1 MDECHHAPSQSFSSL
16 LNDLDPDFLLG
27 VTATPWRSDDG
38 SLLDL
43 FGEPLFSMNVVEGMQ
58 KGFLSQVDYKMLTD
72 GIDWEQISYL
82 SKHGHTVKDL
92 NQLLYVP
99 ERDLGMVENCF
110 YDEETQ
116 NLEPVFCRSIRHARG
131 YFKRFDIP
139 TAILHSGLG
148 RTEGA
153 KSFEFQD

>member
-1 MDECHHAPSQSFSSL
+1 
-16 LNDLDPDFLLG
+16 
-27 VTATPWRSDDG
+27 
-38 SLLDL
+38 
-43 FGEPLFSMNVVEGMQ
+43 MNVVEGMQ

-99 ERDLGMVENCF
+99 ERDLGMVEEIVSTI
-110 YDEETQ
+110 EETQ
-116 NLEPVFCRSIRHARG
+116 NPRTLVFCRSIRHAERIRG

-139 TAILHSGLG
+139 TAILHRALEGPRDLRLFRVSGLG
-148 RTEGA
+148 
-153 KSFEFQD
+153 D